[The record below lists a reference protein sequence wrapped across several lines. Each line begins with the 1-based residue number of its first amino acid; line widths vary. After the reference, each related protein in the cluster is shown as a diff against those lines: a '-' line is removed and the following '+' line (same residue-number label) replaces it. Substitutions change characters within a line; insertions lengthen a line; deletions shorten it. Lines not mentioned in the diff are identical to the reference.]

1 MKYYLK
7 GGIATSI
14 NSEGLMSKET
24 TWMLVPDYQSGNFNN
39 WLSFENEVREFA
51 GNIGDAY
58 KKPKYNGKAEIDEYE
73 LDNTFLVESVSYNLV
88 AGKTHYEVTFS
99 NTQNLNVMQVTGN
112 VSVDIDSSNVRTKNI
127 SYKLTIPLVDGAAN
141 FSGIDDYL
149 LSSGDSVL
157 WAGELYEVAS
167 SSYKAQSK
175 TAYTIDISAKDMSY
189 MMIGLPSIQEDAFGQ
204 RTATVTWRYS
214 LAKFNSTI
222 LPKAGD
228 SASDFLGDLEDK
240 NNYSISSINIQPEGV
255 LGYNVTYSCKYI
267 GTRLIKITKGRNWNN
282 ENGTKNN
289 ISITY
294 QSDADNT
301 DDFLERVGK
310 EATTEGFPMHTIIGA
325 DVNQNGIG
333 DYEVTLNISNDT
345 NRINNTQSN
354 KPENLKKQYSIS
366 STQSKFYLTARHC
379 GMFRSA
385 SDLAWYPIN
394 HPPQA
399 TMQEDITPQ
408 QLKSLSSY
416 WTDTTILTAVQSGYI
431 GFSVI
436 DKIYNAD
443 NNAVPKSSWS
453 SLTIND
459 IVKIRTVRFIY
470 AQPNQTTQSVPFGN
484 LFVPWVAKTEVPV
497 ILYDGDISDYPT
509 YSDNGLDMAYA
520 EKYIGYGI
528 NCMDSNVTM
537 NYQGAIATIM
547 AKDWGI
553 YFREAVKKIDN
564 KIFTS
569 HKMMNVSF
577 SRIMDSN
584 NREWTQVNV
593 QIKSLLEGY
602 WNDFYDEGISE
613 NGSTM
618 A

>member
-1 MKYYLK
+1 
-7 GGIATSI
+7 
-14 NSEGLMSKET
+14 
-24 TWMLVPDYQSGNFNN
+24 
-39 WLSFENEVREFA
+39 
-51 GNIGDAY
+51 
-58 KKPKYNGKAEIDEYE
+58 
-73 LDNTFLVESVSYNLV
+73 
-88 AGKTHYEVTFS
+88 
-99 NTQNLNVMQVTGN
+99 
-112 VSVDIDSSNVRTKNI
+112 
-127 SYKLTIPLVDGAAN
+127 
-141 FSGIDDYL
+141 
-149 LSSGDSVL
+149 
-157 WAGELYEVAS
+157 
-167 SSYKAQSK
+167 
-175 TAYTIDISAKDMSY
+175 
-189 MMIGLPSIQEDAFGQ
+189 
-204 RTATVTWRYS
+204 
-214 LAKFNSTI
+214 
-222 LPKAGD
+222 
-228 SASDFLGDLEDK
+228 
-240 NNYSISSINIQPEGV
+240 
-255 LGYNVTYSCKYI
+255 
-267 GTRLIKITKGRNWNN
+267 
-282 ENGTKNN
+282 
-289 ISITY
+289 
-294 QSDADNT
+294 
-301 DDFLERVGK
+301 
-310 EATTEGFPMHTIIGA
+310 
-325 DVNQNGIG
+325 
-333 DYEVTLNISNDT
+333 
-345 NRINNTQSN
+345 
-354 KPENLKKQYSIS
+354 
-366 STQSKFYLTARHC
+366 
-379 GMFRSA
+379 MFRSA